1 MPDTEKT
8 LPGKVI
14 EASEAFTKTL
24 EMENAVVR
32 NQLDGVIKS
41 TIDALHQLIAL
52 CKEAAAIGNDAIDA
66 TAQQTL
72 TGTIQQALAD
82 AQQTTAQSAKTATPV
97 LSETAPGKTPTGHD
111 LDQAL
116 VHAVG
121 LSYEN
126 AVNTQQQVNITQQAA
141 TTMLIS
147 TLISVVT
154 AALSVA
160 VKKAE
165 G

>member
-8 LPGKVI
+8 LPEKVI
-14 EASEAFTKTL
+14 KASEAFTKTL

-32 NQLDGVIKS
+32 NQLDGIIKS
-41 TIDALHQLIAL
+41 TIDALHQLIVL
-52 CKEAAAIGNDAIDA
+52 CKEAVAVGNGAIDA
-66 TAQQTL
+66 TSQQTL
-72 TGTIQQALAD
+72 TGTVQQALSD
-82 AQQTTAQSAKTATPV
+82 IQQTTAQTPKTV
-97 LSETAPGKTPTGHD
+97 TAVSPDAIQGQPQIGHD

-147 TLISVVT
+147 NLISVVT

-165 G
+165 S

>member
-52 CKEAAAIGNDAIDA
+52 CKEAVAVGNDAIDA

-82 AQQTTAQSAKTATPV
+82 VQQTTAQVPKAVTAV
-97 LSETAPGKTPTGHD
+97 LPETAPGESPTGQD

-141 TTMLIS
+141 ATMLIS

-154 AALSVA
+154 AALGIA
-160 VKKAE
+160 VKKVE

>member
-8 LPGKVI
+8 LPEKVI

-41 TIDALHQLIAL
+41 TIDTLQQLIAL
-52 CKEAAAIGNDAIDA
+52 CKEAVAIGNDAIDA
-66 TAQQTL
+66 TVQQTL

-82 AQQTTAQSAKTATPV
+82 VQQTTAQVPKTVTPV
-97 LSETAPGKTPTGHD
+97 LPETAPGESPTGQD

-141 TTMLIS
+141 ATMLIS

-154 AALSVA
+154 AALGIA

-165 G
+165 S

>member
-8 LPGKVI
+8 LPEKVI

-24 EMENAVVR
+24 EMENAIVR
-32 NQLDGVIKS
+32 NQLDGIIKT

-52 CKEAAAIGNDAIDA
+52 CKEAVAIGDGAIDT

-82 AQQTTAQSAKTATPV
+82 VQTTAPALKTVTPV
-97 LSETAPGKTPTGHD
+97 LPETAPGATPTGQN

-141 TTMLIS
+141 ATMLIS

-154 AALSVA
+154 AAVSVA

-165 G
+165 S

>member
-1 MPDTEKT
+1 MPDSEKT

-32 NQLDGVIKS
+32 NQLDGIIKS
-41 TIDALHQLIAL
+41 TIDALQQLIVL
-52 CKEAAAIGNDAIDA
+52 CKEAVAVGNGAIDA

-82 AQQTTAQSAKTATPV
+82 VQTTAQAPKTVTPV
-97 LSETAPGKTPTGHD
+97 LPETAPGKTPTGHD

-141 TTMLIS
+141 ATMLIS

-154 AALSVA
+154 AALGRA
-160 VKKAE
+160 VQKAE

>member
-8 LPGKVI
+8 LPEKVI

-41 TIDALHQLIAL
+41 TIDALQQLITL
-52 CKEAAAIGNDAIDA
+52 CKEAVAVGNDAIDVA
-66 TAQQTL
+66 AQQTF

-82 AQQTTAQSAKTATPV
+82 VKQTTAQAPKTVTPV
-97 LSETAPGKTPTGHD
+97 LPETVPGKTPTEPD
-111 LDQAL
+111 LDSAL

-141 TTMLIS
+141 ATMLIS

-165 G
+165 S